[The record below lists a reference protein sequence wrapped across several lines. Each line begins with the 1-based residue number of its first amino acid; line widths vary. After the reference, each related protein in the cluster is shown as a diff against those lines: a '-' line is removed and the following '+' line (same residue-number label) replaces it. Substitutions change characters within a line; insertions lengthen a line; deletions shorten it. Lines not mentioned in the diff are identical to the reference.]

1 MSVWRDLVNS
11 IQANHGNATI
21 KVDGDRIEVVM
32 GGVMLVAVKESDANF
47 VVNVTGKPQMRFD
60 SAKYAGYHVYDELNK
75 IWAANQKPRTTRGSA
90 SYSGRGGGG
99 DVDVIGTVYESS
111 SSDDDGDDE

>member
-21 KVDGDRIEVVM
+21 KVDEDRIEVVM
-32 GGVMLVAVKESDANF
+32 GGVTMIAVKESDSSF
-47 VVNVTGKPQMRFD
+47 VVDVTGKEQARFD

-75 IWAANQKPRTTRGSA
+75 IWAANQRPRTTRGGP

-99 DVDVIGTVYESS
+99 EVDAVGHVYEGS